1 MLSAEGGRHE
11 NFIEYL
17 FLSSMRDEVS
27 NHPDTMLCKSMC
39 RASSSQYDMAQSSM
53 WGRTVLHVR
62 EYAGVPH
69 SRGISSACV
78 LAPRA
83 ACRVPRAAC
92 RVRRGRAVRQ
102 TARAVHAW
110 KVLRADCRVGGPFAP
125 P

>member
-27 NHPDTMLCKSMC
+27 NHPDTMLCKHVPSVLLSIRYGSIVNVGENRSPCERIRWRTSFTRHLKRM
-39 RASSSQYDMAQSSM
+39 RA
-53 WGRTVLHVR
+53 
-62 EYAGVPH
+62 
-69 SRGISSACV
+69 
-78 LAPRA
+78 RA

-102 TARAVHAW
+102 AARAVHAW